1 MYMKKEMYM
10 RQTQYSVVVI
20 LKQSQF
26 SCFAMT
32 GIKCVYS
39 LPKTMQPS
47 LQLCHRP
54 GSPILQLL
62 GTN

>member
-39 LPKTMQPS
+39 LPKTS
-47 LQLCHRP
+47 NSTDC
-54 GSPILQLL
+54 
-62 GTN
+62 